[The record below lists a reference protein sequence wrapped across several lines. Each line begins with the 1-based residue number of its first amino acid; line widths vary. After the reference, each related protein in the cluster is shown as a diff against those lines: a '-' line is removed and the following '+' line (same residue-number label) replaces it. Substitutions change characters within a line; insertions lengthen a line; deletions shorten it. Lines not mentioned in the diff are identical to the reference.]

1 MQQREYGI
9 RNRKVSLLKGVFA
22 FVNSDCRF
30 AAVIAAGGSGT
41 RFGGGIPKQYAEL
54 DGCPVIAHTI
64 RKFEDCEKISEIIIV
79 SHRDYIVYCRDIC
92 VEFGFKKVTTI
103 AEGGASRQESVF
115 KGLKQLADDVT
126 HVLIHDAARP
136 AVSTDTIEKCCGA
149 AAEYG
154 ACSAGARAVDTLK
167 LSEDGSFVSATLDRE
182 KIWQIQTPQ
191 GFEKEKILLFHKTA
205 AFEGFEATDDCALAE
220 KYGMKVRLVES
231 DRSNIKI
238 TNSGDLDLIRG
249 VI

>member
-1 MQQREYGI
+1 M
-9 RNRKVSLLKGVFA
+9 
-22 FVNSDCRF
+22 
-30 AAVIAAGGSGT
+30 
-41 RFGGGIPKQYAEL
+41 
-54 DGCPVIAHTI
+54 IAHTI

-115 KGLKQLADDVT
+115 KGLKQLTDDVT

-136 AVSTDTIEKCCGA
+136 AVSTDTIEKCCDA

-191 GFEKEKILLFHKTA
+191 GFEKGKILLFHKTA

-220 KYGMKVRLVES
+220 KYGVKVRLVES

-238 TNSGDLDLIRG
+238 TNSGDLELIRG